1 MRGEA
6 LIERFS
12 IATED
17 GERVLERGV
26 VSYKAVMS
34 LEISRETIKLDDIV
48 QTCCTDE
55 DVQLVVRP
63 INKLDACLSNTLY
76 DRWYE
81 FDLIGSRV
89 SFT

>member
-1 MRGEA
+1 MRSEP

-17 GERVLERGV
+17 SEGVLKRGV
-26 VSYKAVMS
+26 VSYKAVMP
-34 LEISRETIKLDDIV
+34 LERRVKMIRQDKTA
-48 QTCCTDE
+48 QTCCADE
-55 DVQLVVRP
+55 DIQLVVRP
-63 INKLDACLSNTLY
+63 INKFDARLSNTLY

-89 SFT
+89 SLT